1 MGGHADR
8 IRLAVTGSVAIA
20 PPRTVGPT
28 SATSKLSAVWKHVGF
43 ISDAGI
49 TESVKGDPSEI
60 VPWRSSRVARTSPG
74 VVGVEYKFTMLE
86 TNAVALKAFYG
97 GGSGWEGDSWH
108 HLQPEYSVPVSVVC
122 TMIDGDHVTRRWVPS
137 GVFQATGDVE
147 FTTGAPS
154 AYEVTLTAFPV
165 KDYMGDGRLSRAV
178 AFYSEPIPDGDVA

>member
-1 MGGHADR
+1 MGGHPDR

-20 PPRTVGPT
+20 PPGTIGPN
-28 SATSKLSAVWKHVGF
+28 SATSKLSPVWKHVGF
-43 ISDAGI
+43 ISDDGI

-74 VVGVEYKFTMLE
+74 VTGVEYKFVMLE

-97 GGSGWEGDSWH
+97 GKNLVGKTWH
-108 HLQPEYSVPVSVVC
+108 HLMPESSFAAAVVC
-122 TMIDGDHVTRRWVPS
+122 TMIDGDQVSRRWVPS
-137 GVFQATGDVE
+137 GVFDATGDVT
-147 FTTGAPS
+147 FTTGNPS

-165 KDYMGDGRLSRAV
+165 EDPMGDGLVSRAV